1 MSKAPKDPTPPTAK
15 LQKNLFLGTS
25 VIRRMAGVI
34 EPPFQMARLVQF
46 LDLSPSM
53 RPAIDAYA
61 VNIDGF
67 GQGVTPTID
76 LARDDIEDIVRS
88 AIRVERRLE
97 AQRAL
102 LEEGKIVKV
111 TPATP
116 AEIKARVAELAEE
129 MEDERQAIDA
139 WMRRVAGDMTFTH
152 LRKKTR
158 VDLEL
163 TGNAYWEVRR
173 NLLGQPVQINHVPAA
188 SMLATSQGDD
198 VAVKVKIH
206 LTPITIAE
214 DDQTRRF
221 RKYLQMN
228 GNAKPVYFKEHGDRR
243 LMSAQSGVYYETIKA
258 MAKDEPKATA
268 ATEIRHFRIPT
279 PQSEVYGVPR
289 WAGCMAGLTGARN
302 AEETNCLYFTNK
314 SIPPLAILISGAT
327 VSKET
332 IDELRDTIASDIQG
346 VKNFHRTLI
355 IQATSSTDALSA
367 GTAKVELK
375 PLMQI
380 SEGQFMVYIE
390 KNAAALVGSFRLPQ
404 LYRGSI
410 EGYNKANAEIAVE
423 TTEQQVFRPEREEF
437 DDLINRSFFYDLD
450 VRYWRFASNGPPP
463 ANLEK
468 RAEILIKAAVAGI
481 ATLNEAREVLS
492 AFFGRELERID
503 SPWADYVVPVA
514 SEAALLEVEQLYL
527 PEDTGAASEDS
538 TGATTNGKRKQ
549 GQGRSRRKAVSLTG

>member
-1 MSKAPKDPTPPTAK
+1 MKAPKDPTPLTAK

-25 VIRRMAGVI
+25 AIRRTAGVI
-34 EPPFQMARLVQF
+34 EPSFEMSKLVQF
-46 LDLSPSM
+46 LDISPSM

-67 GQGVTPTID
+67 WQGVVPTID
-76 LARDDIEDIVRS
+76 LARDDIADVVRS
-88 AIRVERRLE
+88 AIRVERRLD

-102 LEEGKIVKV
+102 LEEGKVVKV
-111 TPATP
+111 VPATD

-129 MEDERQAIDA
+129 MEDEKQAIDA
-139 WMRRVAGDMTFTH
+139 WMRRVAGDMTFTR
-152 LRKKTR
+152 LRKETR

-173 NLLGQPVQINHVPAA
+173 NGLGQPTQITRVPAA

-198 VAVKVKIH
+198 VEVKVKIH

-221 RKYLQMN
+221 RKYIQMN

-243 LMSAQSGVYYETIKA
+243 LMSAQSGAYYETTQA
-258 MAKDEPKATA
+258 MAKEEPKATA

-279 PQSEVYGVPR
+279 PQNEVYGAPR
-289 WAGCMAGLTGARN
+289 WIGCTAGLTGARD
-302 AEETNCLYFTNK
+302 AELTNCLYFTNK

-327 VSKET
+327 VSPEV
-332 IDELRDTIASDIQG
+332 IDGLRDTITSDLHG
-346 VKNFHRTLI
+346 VKNFHRALI
-355 IQATSSTDALSA
+355 IQATSSNDALSG

-375 PLMQI
+375 PLMQVT
-380 SEGQFMVYIE
+380 EGQFMVYIE

-404 LYRGSI
+404 LYRGAV

-437 DDLINRSFFYDLD
+437 DELINRSFFYDLD

-463 ANLEK
+463 ANLER
-468 RAEILIKAAVAGI
+468 RAEILIKAAEAGI
-481 ATLNEAREVLS
+481 PTLNEAREVLS

-514 SEAALLEVEQLYL
+514 SEAARLEVAQDYL
-527 PEDTGAASEDS
+527 PESTGAASEDS
-538 TGATTNGKRKQ
+538 KGTASNGKRKQ